1 MQFMEVGQFG
11 VYRLK
16 RLLGQGSFSEVYLA
30 EHITNGTEFAVR
42 IFYQQLASEE
52 EKSDFLGKVGRLAQL
67 KHPNIIKVVE
77 FGVENRVPFVVME
90 YAPYGNLREMHKK
103 SDIVPITTVVEYV
116 KYIAAALEY
125 LHYHDFVHRGLE
137 PEKVLVGRKNTLLL
151 GLPSLVI
158 DSAGAHTTLQDAHN
172 ITAAALDYMAP
183 EHIERGPRK
192 ESDQYALG
200 VMAYEWL
207 SGCLPFRSIAG
218 ESVLEKIHRIL
229 HAKPDSLHANMTLIP
244 GRSPETWL
252 ALDNVLMKAIARR
265 PQARYQSVEEFART
279 LEKAAVSIA
288 LQRPD
293 LVGTQLGHYLL
304 TRLIGQGGFANVY
317 LGEHPVLK
325 SQAAIKVLDMK
336 LTSED
341 QQKFLAEARM
351 LANLRHP
358 HIIKVLDFGIKDD
371 IPFLIMD
378 YAPGGTMR
386 QQCPKGS
393 RLAPATIL
401 PYVKQIANALNYAH
415 YRGLIHRDVK
425 PENILLNK
433 NNHILLTDFGI
444 AVSAHNIDKN
454 KPQEILGTMQYM
466 APEQIGGKAD
476 LASDQYAFAIMVY
489 EWLCGTCPF
498 TGTTKEMMI
507 RHLGVPPESLRNHTP
522 TISPAIDDVI
532 LRALLKDPLDRY
544 PTVLDFASAF
554 EEACRLDQAASLP
567 TELPTTLPL
576 PYTRVASS
584 ERVKEVRPPVGE
596 LIYKHHSYSGPITT
610 VAWAPNG
617 SFLLSGGTDGI
628 IEVWSQDQTRKYRG
642 HSGAITAAAWSPDG
656 RLIASASKDETVQ
669 VRNVKTGDISC
680 IYKGHTA
687 GVFALGWSPDGKRIA
702 SAGDDETVH
711 IWDATNGKS
720 LLTYTHSGRI
730 NTVAWSHDGKQIA
743 SASVAN
749 VQVWETTLGRRIH
762 SYRSHSGEVYTVIW
776 SPDDSLLASG
786 GGDKTV
792 QVWDAKT
799 AQTNFV
805 YTGHMS
811 KLSFLGGGSVQA
823 LAWAPQTTIR
833 SYIVSAG
840 NDKTVQI
847 WHARNG
853 KKVITY
859 RGHIARV
866 NAVSWSP
873 DGKKIASASDDGTV
887 QIWMA
892 P

>member
-1 MQFMEVGQFG
+1 MQFMGVSQFG

-16 RLLGQGSFSEVYLA
+16 KLLGKGSFSEVYLA
-30 EHITNGTEFAVR
+30 EHITNGTEFAIK
-42 IFYQQLASEE
+42 IFYQQLASEG
-52 EKSDFLGKVGRLAQL
+52 EKSDFLGEVSRFAQL
-67 KHPNIIKVVE
+67 KHSNIINVVE
-77 FGVENRVPFVVME
+77 FGVENRIPFVVMD
-90 YAPYGNLREMHKK
+90 YAPYGNLREIHAKGL
-103 SDIVPITTVVEYV
+103 IVPIITVVEHV
-116 KYIAAALEY
+116 KSIAAALEY
-125 LHYHDFVHRGLE
+125 LHYHKFVHRHLE
-137 PEKVLVGRKNTLLL
+137 PEKVLVGRNNTLLL

-158 DSAGAHTTLQDAHN
+158 ESAGAHTTQESAH
-172 ITAAALDYMAP
+172 ISTGAALDYMAP
-183 EHIERGPRK
+183 EHIRRGPCK

-207 SGCLPFRSIAG
+207 SGYLPFRSIAG
-218 ESVLEKIHRIL
+218 ESVPAKIGRIL
-229 HAKPDSLHANMTLIP
+229 STEPDPLHANITL
-244 GRSPETWL
+244 SPKAEIYV
-252 ALDNVLMKAIARR
+252 ALSNVIMKAITRE
-265 PQARYQSVEEFART
+265 PQARYKSVEEFARA

-288 LQRPD
+288 FQRPD
-293 LVGTQLGHYLL
+293 LVGTQLGNYQL

-358 HIIKVLDFGIKDD
+358 QIIKVLDFGIKDD

-386 QQCPKGS
+386 QLCPKGS
-393 RLAPATIL
+393 RLAPATVL
-401 PYVKQIANALNYAH
+401 PYVKQIASALNYAH

-433 NNHILLTDFGI
+433 NNQILLSDFGI
-444 AVSAHNIDKN
+444 AVSAHNADKH
-454 KPQEILGTMQYM
+454 KQQEILGTMQYM
-466 APEQIGGKAD
+466 APEQIEGKAD
-476 LASDQYAFAIMVY
+476 VASDQYAFAIMVY

-522 TISPAIDDVI
+522 TISPAIDDVV

-544 PTVLDFASAF
+544 PTVLDFAAAF
-554 EEACRLDQAASLP
+554 EEACQLDQAASLP
-567 TELPTTLPL
+567 TELPATLLSP
-576 PYTRVASS
+576 RMKVARS
-584 ERVKEVRPPVGE
+584 ERVKEVRPPAGE
-596 LIYKHHSYSGPITT
+596 LIYTHHSHSGPIAT
-610 VAWAPNG
+610 VAWAPNR
-617 SFLLSGGTDGI
+617 SFLLSGGADGVL
-628 IEVWSQDQTRKYRG
+628 EVWSQDQTRKHRG

-656 RLIASASKDETVQ
+656 RHIASASEDETVQ

-680 IYKGHTA
+680 IYKGHAA
-687 GVFALGWSPDGKRIA
+687 GAFALGWSPDSKRIA
-702 SAGDDETVH
+702 SAGDDETVY
-711 IWDATNGKS
+711 IWDATNGKT
-720 LLTYTHSGRI
+720 LLAYIHSGRI
-730 NTVAWSHDGKQIA
+730 NTVAWSHDGGRIA

-762 SYRSHSGEVYTVIW
+762 SYRSHSGEVYTVVW
-776 SPDDSLLASG
+776 SLDDSMLASG
-786 GGDKTV
+786 GDDKTV
-792 QVWDAKT
+792 QIWNTNT
-799 AQTNFV
+799 AQTNFI

-811 KLSFLGGGSVQA
+811 KLSFLGGGSVRA
-823 LAWAPQTTIR
+823 LAWAPQTTVGA
-833 SYIVSAG
+833 YVVSAG

-847 WHARNG
+847 WNARNG
-853 KKVITY
+853 EKVITY
-859 RGHIARV
+859 KGHTARV
-866 NAVSWSP
+866 NAISWSP

-887 QIWMA
+887 QIWTA